1 MWMMNSSWK
10 DIVSTEA
17 DNELKVRIEEVKKR
31 EILKKM

>member
-1 MWMMNSSWK
+1 MNDELKLIDVLS
-10 DIVSTEA
+10 VEA

>member
-1 MWMMNSSWK
+1 MWMMNLSWK
-10 DIVSTEA
+10 DVVSKEA